1 MIKILIKNKKSL
13 NESLKISTSG
23 LKNVLAFLDST
34 KSNAQDQL
42 HKFSIPYS
50 EVSFEN
56 DSILNGLVLTHLIN
70 SLGKNNN
77 SLKDFEKYWD
87 NDRKSFSDALIKK
100 IKSLSFNGYVK
111 AIYSKTPPSIG
122 GKFTAKTAV
131 GSTMSLLKITVY
143 MNNSFA
149 PEDLEATVVHELQHF
164 TQYINQLSRD
174 YNEQLK
180 KVKTF
185 SDIVPIKIEDLV
197 ITVGIGR
204 DPTGIK
210 YSKNMSLK
218 DYYISDDEY
227 ETYLTSMVN
236 TCYHYIVKNNDF
248 NPSTESVSS
257 YVSNFIKRLVTEK
270 TFARNVFSTLGIRN
284 TYDIF
289 ESILKAR
296 KKELIK
302 DLYIDLQKRL

>member
-1 MIKILIKNKKSL
+1 
-13 NESLKISTSG
+13 
-23 LKNVLAFLDST
+23 
-34 KSNAQDQL
+34 
-42 HKFSIPYS
+42 
-50 EVSFEN
+50 
-56 DSILNGLVLTHLIN
+56 
-70 SLGKNNN
+70 
-77 SLKDFEKYWD
+77 
-87 NDRKSFSDALIKK
+87 
-100 IKSLSFNGYVK
+100 
-111 AIYSKTPPSIG
+111 
-122 GKFTAKTAV
+122 
-131 GSTMSLLKITVY
+131 MSLLKITVY
-143 MNNSFA
+143 MNNSHT

-180 KVKTF
+180 KIKTF
-185 SDIVPIKIEDLV
+185 SDIEPIKIEDLV

-236 TCYHYIVKNNDF
+236 TCYRYIVKNNNF

-257 YVSNFIKRLVTEK
+257 YVSNFIKKLVTEK

-302 DLYIDLQKRL
+302 DLYIDLEKILVRHK